1 MNQLVLLADS
11 HQSSYA
17 KSTIIVGSDAMPF
30 AMCLFN
36 VAEGYL
42 KSKLTKSKHIK
53 ESITYIT

>member
-11 HQSSYA
+11 HQSSCA
-17 KSTIIVGSDAMPF
+17 KSIIIIGLDVMPL
-30 AMCLFN
+30 AVCLLN
-36 VAEGYL
+36 VAEGYS

>member
-1 MNQLVLLADS
+1 LLADS